1 LKTRELRLGRWLL
14 LAALVVFAV
23 AEPRLVDGPLRLSA
37 FLFLCGAL
45 VFQGLGLDS
54 KWESGPWIFR
64 GLIAVALILLTVA
77 ILSGR

>member
-14 LAALVVFAV
+14 LAALIVFAV
-23 AEPRLVDGPLRLSA
+23 VAPRLVDGPLRLSA
-37 FLFLCGAL
+37 FLFLSAAL

-64 GLIAVALILLTVA
+64 GLVAAALVLLTLA